1 MTRDRSGFLLAR
13 FRFRANAAKLV
24 SINQVGSSWT
34 RIYPKL
40 AQLRSAM
47 LRPVWLQ
54 IGRGEAGAKLT
65 EIDPKLG
72 QVRPQV
78 LRILNELGQNWTRCV
93 ASRMSSQAVGPILH
107 EGPHV
112 KTYEHTSW
120 LRTFRDSRGPTGL
133 TVWEAAPRTRDAPRM
148 PQATTLASATGGPEA
163 AFKCI
168 QVV

>member
-1 MTRDRSGFLLAR
+1 MTRDRSRFLLAR

-40 AQLRSAM
+40 AQLRSAL

-54 IGRGEAGAKLT
+54 IGRGESRAKLT

-78 LRILNELGQNWTRCV
+78 
-93 ASRMSSQAVGPILH
+93 
-107 EGPHV
+107 
-112 KTYEHTSW
+112 
-120 LRTFRDSRGPTGL
+120 PTN
-133 TVWEAAPRTRDAPRM
+133 
-148 PQATTLASATGGPEA
+148 S
-163 AFKCI
+163 
-168 QVV
+168 